1 MIDLGPGAPGGGETN
16 RFTVVCPYSNSDKQ
30 NSQHPMGEKN
40 KQGDRD
46 PSVGGG
52 GGCNNLCR
60 TPRRGSPE
68 CFCFSDL

>member
-52 GGCNNLCR
+52 SGCNNPVSNAS
-60 TPRRGSPE
+60 PRLSRM
-68 CFCFSDL
+68 FLFF